1 MAPMIK
7 FRGIPLE
14 DVSSI
19 DGVNFD
25 GKFVYGNYAKNG
37 DGALIIGDVLEAEE
51 DVFWPSWWVPV
62 EPKTVG
68 QFTGLKDV
76 NGKEIYIGDIV
87 SFGSM
92 WCVGDEYD
100 PREEEH
106 TGTVEYRPDYV
117 SYVVNCNG
125 KIYPLEEL
133 TSFDGYSVQG
143 NVHENAELLEE
154 DK

>member
-76 NGKEIYIGDIV
+76 NGKEIYIGDIIKF
-87 SFGSM
+87 FGANKKFKSKNEF
-92 WCVGDEYD
+92 GIIIYKADRYGAGFNSIIQNK
-100 PREEEH
+100 EH
-106 TGTVEYRPDYV
+106 GYGGINIAQDI
-117 SYVVNCNG
+117 VV
-125 KIYPLEEL
+125 
-133 TSFDGYSVQG
+133 G
-143 NVHENAELLEE
+143 NVHENPELLEA

>member
-1 MAPMIK
+1 MIK

-14 DVSSI
+14 DISSI

-62 EPKTVG
+62 DPKTVG

-76 NGKEIYIGDIV
+76 NGNEIYEGDIL
-87 SFGSM
+87 
-92 WCVGDEYD
+92 EN
-100 PREEEH
+100 RK
-106 TGTVEYRPDYV
+106 YRSIV
-117 SYVVNCNG
+117 KFANG
-125 KIYPLEEL
+125 KFLADVVGTI
-133 TSFDGYSVQG
+133 SRFDLIGETHGSKVIG
-143 NVHENAELLEE
+143 NVHTNPELL
-154 DK
+154 KG

>member
-1 MAPMIK
+1 MATMIK

-14 DVSSI
+14 DISSI

-62 EPKTVG
+62 DPKTVG

-76 NGKEIYIGDIV
+76 NGNEIYEGDIL
-87 SFGSM
+87 
-92 WCVGDEYD
+92 EN
-100 PREEEH
+100 RK
-106 TGTVEYRPDYV
+106 YRSIV
-117 SYVVNCNG
+117 KFANG
-125 KIYPLEEL
+125 KFLADVVGTI
-133 TSFDGYSVQG
+133 SRFDLIGETHGSKVIG
-143 NVHENAELLEE
+143 NVHTNPELL
-154 DK
+154 KG